1 MSDPFFAPVKK
12 NGAVGGREGGR
23 GGSRGGSRGGRGGR
37 GRGGRGGNRG
47 GEARAVNPAPK
58 KDTGKKD
65 RATTSMAGKR
75 KRRGDSD
82 DEVVERRG
90 GRKTAES
97 DSGDDEIGAGGID
110 DMDLEFGA
118 SDDEE
123 EDEALMNETAAQKRL
138 RLAKNYIDT
147 LQHAG
152 GKGPKGFGYDRFLGG
167 KKLIWGCCTL
177 IRR

>member
-12 NGAVGGREGGR
+12 NGAIGGGREGGR
-23 GGSRGGSRGGRGGR
+23 GGSRG
-37 GRGGRGGNRG
+37 RGGRGGNRG
-47 GEARAVNPAPK
+47 GRGGRGGRAINPAPR

-75 KRRGDSD
+75 KHRGDSD
-82 DEVVERRG
+82 DEVIERRG
-90 GRKTAES
+90 GARKAES

-110 DMDLEFGA
+110 DMDLEFGP

-152 GKGPKGFGYDRFLGG
+152 GKDPRALDVFFDVEG
-167 KKLIWGCCTL
+167 KAQWVAVP
-177 IRR
+177 